1 MGETSLFH
9 DDHGLASIT
18 LIEIQAA
25 VEAEYG
31 VVVEDEMAARM
42 VSLAAVREVLAEA
55 LSAAGAGRT

>member
-1 MGETSLFH
+1 M
-9 DDHGLASIT
+9 
-18 LIEIQAA
+18 
-25 VEAEYG
+25 EAEYG